1 MENKKERNQIVKLT
15 FKAVGMAMA
24 IATLVLN
31 ILGTAT
37 IETRLAML
45 TIGLLGL
52 AVAAF

>member
-15 FKAVGMAMA
+15 LKAIGLAMA

-31 ILGTAT
+31 ILSTAT
-37 IETRLAML
+37 TETRLAML

-52 AVAAF
+52 AVSAI

>member
-37 IETRLAML
+37 IETRLVML

-52 AVAAF
+52 AVAAL